1 MRLARHGL
9 IAALALC
16 VTSMPVLAAPDFVC
30 KLSAPAR
37 VESGQPVPLRFTLT
51 NRGRA
56 AVRVL
61 NWATPFEGWFGPYV
75 QVMRDGA
82 LLGYAGPMVKRGD
95 PGADE
100 YVAIPAGRSR
110 RASVDLAQP
119 FDFTQ
124 PGRYRVV
131 PRITLFDI
139 TTGAARP
146 RAEHTP
152 MPLNCPALEIEVVAA
167 R

>member
-1 MRLARHGL
+1 
-9 IAALALC
+9 
-16 VTSMPVLAAPDFVC
+16 MPVSATPDLVC

-37 VESGQPVPLRFTLT
+37 VEAGQRVPLRFALS

-61 NWATPFEGWFGPYV
+61 NWATPFEGWFGPYALV
-75 QVMRDGA
+75 TRDGA
-82 LLGYAGPMVKRGD
+82 ALRYAGPMVKRGD

-100 YVAIPAGRSR
+100 YLTIAAGRTR
-110 RASVDLAQP
+110 RAEVDLAQP

-124 PGRYRVV
+124 PGHYRVV
-131 PRITLFDI
+131 PRLTLFDV
-139 TTGAARP
+139 TTGPARP
-146 RAEHTP
+146 RTAHAP

>member
-1 MRLARHGL
+1 VNPARHGL
-9 IAALALC
+9 IAVAAVLF
-16 VTSMPVLAAPDFVC
+16 TSTPVSAAPDLAC

-37 VESGQPVPLRFTLT
+37 VEAGQPVPLRLALT
-51 NRGRA
+51 NRGHA
-56 AVRVL
+56 PLRVL

-82 LLGYAGPMVKRGD
+82 LLRYAGPMVKRGD

-100 YVAIPAGRSR
+100 YVAIGAGRSR
-110 RASVDLAQP
+110 RAEVDLAQP

-124 PGRYRVV
+124 PGHYRVT
-131 PRITLFDI
+131 PRITLFDV

-146 RAEHTP
+146 RAAHAP
-152 MPLNCPALEIEVVAA
+152 MPLNCPPLEIEVVAA